1 MGILN
6 WITQGCD
13 SLTATAAPSIDAL
26 GLHICI
32 ALATIMLVW
41 FGVQESL
48 ASAQGGPGFNMA
60 KFMNFFMLITF
71 AYVMVR
77 FYDSTIPGVGYSL
90 RGFINGGAQYLV
102 TIIGNQSLTNILSI
116 LDQAQATSGPGVV
129 KALMNP
135 YYAIVY
141 VLIQVIL
148 AFFSAVVSVIV
159 AYGAIATAVVG
170 LVGPVFI
177 PFLVFDKLEFLF
189 WGWLRA
195 FIGFCFYKVLAAA
208 VLSIMGTLLAHY
220 YTDIVAFSDPGLMV
234 KQLPLLIILVTVN
247 IYILFKIP
255 ALTMSIF
262 SGSTGGH
269 DGGMGIATAA
279 VRQSEINERRRSMST
294 TTKVS
299 PEITRAAERYLEQY
313 GDPLVMNTYLKITI
327 LVLAVVCLTLAA
339 LTFESQKALANM
351 HPMIVRINDVGRAE
365 AIDYRNFQYRPQEAE
380 DKYYLTRWA
389 ELYFSRNRFTIER
402 DQTNSLY
409 FLNGDVQRAVIEQER
424 KNKNNRDL
432 CERQPAPVCGCRG
445 QECCSRRPPA
455 IALLGPHR
463 I

>member
-13 SLTATAAPSIDAL
+13 SLTAEAAPSVDAL

-48 ASAQGGPGFNMA
+48 ASAHGGPGFSMA
-60 KFMNFFMLITF
+60 RFLNFFMLITF
-71 AYVMVR
+71 AYVMVK
-77 FYDSTIPGVGYSL
+77 FYDNTIPGVGYSL

-102 TIIGNQSLTNILSI
+102 TLIGSQSLTNILSM
-116 LDQAQATSGPGVV
+116 LDQAQSSSGLGIV
-129 KALMNP
+129 KALTNP

-159 AYGAIATAVVG
+159 AYGAIASSVIG
-170 LVGPVFI
+170 LLGPVFI

-208 VLSIMGTLLAHY
+208 VLSIMGNLLAHY
-220 YTDIVAFSDPGLMV
+220 YTDIIAFSDPGLMI

-247 IYILFKIP
+247 IYILFKVP
-255 ALTMSIF
+255 ALTVSIF

-269 DGGMGIATAA
+269 DGGMGLVTAA
-279 VRQSEINERRRSMST
+279 
-294 TTKVS
+294 
-299 PEITRAAERYLEQY
+299 
-313 GDPLVMNTYLKITI
+313 
-327 LVLAVVCLTLAA
+327 
-339 LTFESQKALANM
+339 
-351 HPMIVRINDVGRAE
+351 IVRSI
-365 AIDYRNFQYRPQEAE
+365 
-380 DKYYLTRWA
+380 
-389 ELYFSRNRFTIER
+389 
-402 DQTNSLY
+402 
-409 FLNGDVQRAVIEQER
+409 
-424 KNKNNRDL
+424 
-432 CERQPAPVCGCRG
+432 
-445 QECCSRRPPA
+445 
-455 IALLGPHR
+455 
-463 I
+463 